1 MKNIA
6 MKQQCSTNAKWS
18 MARSGCGTNDEPRN
32 VASCESVEATLE
44 KTEENLSK
52 L

>member
-18 MARSGCGTNDEPRN
+18 MARSGCGTNSKPRN
-32 VASCESVEATLE
+32 VASTNIKDE
-44 KTEENLSK
+44 KTL
-52 L
+52 

>member
-18 MARSGCGTNDEPRN
+18 MARSGCGTNSEPRN
-32 VASCESVEATLE
+32 VASTNMKDE
-44 KTEENLSK
+44 KMLWK
-52 L
+52 DF